1 MHRVRHDWSNLACM
15 HALEIEM
22 ATHSSVLAWRISGT
36 EEPGGLPSMA
46 SCRARHDWSD
56 LAAAASALRPSLVP
70 LPWPHL
76 SPVQGTFWYCVFLN
90 IQQFLAAMT
99 STLLI
104 LAVCSA
110 RNVRLPSLFPFVVN
124 LPLPGIY
131 PPCIQSCLCS
141 MPSWCCGLPL
151 SPLYHYSLRRGNV
164 ALDKGATGPNTLHTE
179 HTIQMVKD
187 KGGGLV
193 WIFQGLLCK
202 NVLLNFFQML
212 EI

>member
-1 MHRVRHDWSNLACM
+1 
-15 HALEIEM
+15 M
-22 ATHSSVLAWRISGT
+22 ATHSSILAWRISGT
-36 EEPGGLPSMA
+36 EEPGGLPSMG
-46 SCRARHDWSD
+46 SYRARHDWSD
-56 LAAAASALRPSLVP
+56 LRAAASALRRNLVP

-110 RNVRLPSLFPFVVN
+110 GNVRLPSLFPFVGN
-124 LPLPGIY
+124 LPLLGIY
-131 PPCIQSCLCS
+131 PPPCSQSCLYS
-141 MPSWCCGLPL
+141 MPSWCCGLSL

-164 ALDKGATGPNTLHTE
+164 APDKGTTAPNALHTE
-179 HTIQMVKD
+179 HTIHTVKG
-187 KGGGLV
+187 KGAGLV

-202 NVLLNFFQML
+202 NGLLNFPQML
-212 EI
+212 EM